1 MLTGCVYISVIMKQ
15 TAMNTLL
22 SKVNAPYGTYAS
34 VGILAAQIQAPSLDS
49 DYIGQVS
56 SFFSEIPVEDQL
68 TFAHQHGISKAALKK
83 AATAFVEL
91 SGVNVPLAA

>member
-1 MLTGCVYISVIMKQ
+1 MKQ
-15 TAMNTLL
+15 TVKNTLL

-34 VGILAAQIQAPSLDS
+34 AGVLAVQIQVPSLDS

-68 TFAHQHGISKAALKK
+68 AFAHQHGISEAALKK

-91 SGVNVPLAA
+91 SGVDAPLAA